1 MKFTLISSC
10 VALAIMALSIEAAP
24 SGKKVNIPLTKNK
37 DYKPN
42 AKNAI
47 QKAIAK
53 YHRHRSITSFNST
66 STDGIG
72 YVPVTDYYND
82 IEYYGEVTVGT
93 PGVTLKLDFDT
104 GSSDLWFGKFITV
117 CTIAFILLIRSALA
131 SSLCTNCGS
140 SQTKYNP
147 NESSTYARDG
157 RTWSI
162 SYGDGSSASGILGTD
177 TVTLGGLTIKH
188 QTIEL
193 ARREASQFQSGP
205 SDGLLG
211 LGFDSITTV
220 RGVKT
225 PVDNLISQGL
235 ISNPVF
241 GVYLGKENNGG
252 GGEYIFGGYDSSK
265 FKGSLTTIPVDNSNG
280 WYGITVRGASIGG
293 SRVSSSFDAIL
304 DTGTSLL
311 VLPNDVA
318 SSVAEAYGASDNY
331 DGTFS
336 ISCDTS
342 SFEPLV
348 FTIGSSTFEV
358 PADSLVY
365 EQDGY
370 SCIAGFGYGDYDFA
384 IFGDVF
390 LKNNYVVFNPEAP
403 HVQIAPIA

>member
-10 VALAIMALSIEAAP
+10 IALATMALVVEAAP
-24 SGKKVNIPLTKNK
+24 SGKKINIPLSKNS

-47 QKAIAK
+47 QKVLAK
-53 YHRHRSITSFNST
+53 YHSHRNLSSGNSS
-66 STDGIG
+66 STESTGS
-72 YVPVTDYYND
+72 VPVTDYYND
-82 IEYYGEVTVGT
+82 IEYYGRVTVGT

-104 GSSDLWFGKFITV
+104 GSSDLWF
-117 CTIAFILLIRSALA
+117 A

-147 NESSTYARDG
+147 NESETYSRDG
-157 RTWSI
+157 RSWSI
-162 SYGDGSSASGILGTD
+162 SYGDGSSANGILGTD
-177 TVTLGGLTIKH
+177 TVTLGGLKIRD

-193 ARREASQFQSGP
+193 AKREASAFQTGP

-235 ISNPVF
+235 ISNPIF
-241 GVYLGKENNGG
+241 GVYLGKESNGG

-265 FKGSLTTIPVDNSNG
+265 FSGSLTTIPVDNSNG
-280 WYGITVRGASIGG
+280 WYGITVRSASIEG
-293 SRVSSSFDAIL
+293 SRVSGSFDAIL

-318 SSVAEAYGASDNY
+318 SAVAEAYGAEDNY

-348 FTIGSSTFEV
+348 FAIGSSTFKV
-358 PADSLVY
+358 PADSLIY
-365 EQDGY
+365 ENDGS

-390 LKNNYVVFNPEAP
+390 LKNNYVVFNPEVP